1 MSIKLNNSVPD
12 CVYIFIYVCMSYW
25 LNSLPA
31 GDFTLSTL
39 FQVKLC
45 LCSLFDLIKSNYPC
59 DTKLSSLCEE
69 NLHARLYQYM
79 LLRTCIH
86 LKNLSL
92 STQLIAGDATL
103 RFSETNCVFVSIVK
117 HSVKSFGRYQVVVT
131 TVPGWGNMFNNF
143 IKPSPGSH
151 KLIILWAGCASISFS
166 EMI

>member
-1 MSIKLNNSVPD
+1 M
-12 CVYIFIYVCMSYW
+12 
-25 LNSLPA
+25 PA

-59 DTKLSSLCEE
+59 DIKLSHCVKRICMPDCINICCKDMYTFKKPIVINSFGCRQCYVAVFRDKLC
-69 NLHARLYQYM
+69 LCFYTR
-79 LLRTCIH
+79 
-86 LKNLSL
+86 
-92 STQLIAGDATL
+92 
-103 RFSETNCVFVSIVK
+103 IVK